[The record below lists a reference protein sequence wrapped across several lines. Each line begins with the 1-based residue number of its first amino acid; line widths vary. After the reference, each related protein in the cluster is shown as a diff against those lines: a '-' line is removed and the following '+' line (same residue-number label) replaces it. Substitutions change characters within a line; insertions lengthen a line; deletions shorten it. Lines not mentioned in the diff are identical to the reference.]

1 MKPQICHIKLIL
13 FPKYVGNFGKRKAKR
28 GAGGEVNRVAGV
40 SSGSEE
46 HGGGRY
52 QRAADPCPS
61 ACPSVDVHAC
71 VRVAALADVH
81 DADVVDDGFDDGAD
95 EHRFQYAEGTAPAI
109 CEAEIRSI
117 ECSHCKLRL
126 GITDKRAVNARCAL
140 CGKVTNIAE
149 AREKQKLVPAKLPRV
164 DVVAQCRA
172 CKAYVGVPK
181 KVATFQ
187 CASCGQV
194 NVAGA
199 IRA

>member
-1 MKPQICHIKLIL
+1 M
-13 FPKYVGNFGKRKAKR
+13 V
-28 GAGGEVNRVAGV
+28 
-40 SSGSEE
+40 
-46 HGGGRY
+46 HGGANDRESEREIYGGPETGKLDHGQALVVIHGEYDVGRAGSRRESGIGW
-52 QRAADPCPS
+52 QRADN
-61 ACPSVDVHAC
+61 VHPG
-71 VRVAALADVH
+71 VAAL
-81 DADVVDDGFDDGAD
+81 VDDGFDDGAD

-149 AREKQKLVPAKLPRV
+149 AREKQKLVPAKLPRA